1 MTVVSIGV
9 YTILFPMIVIIT
21 VAAFFI
27 YKAIYDK
34 HTNKVLESGETAKRK
49 WIAPWGMALI
59 VLGAQLLLAASV
71 MLPISLF
78 MIDPG
83 TQETNFELS
92 SENPVLFD
100 ISDGAMFLADEENYT
115 EESTLTEDGIKII
128 IYHNKNAG
136 DNNKFI
142 LIGEIEKESKEPAG
156 VYISYENAGT
166 NASCLCGMTE
176 NKDSSKLY
184 FKCEVLKKP
193 DTPAYMVVGI
203 KNGQVTNM
211 SGNKIDFDKDVRLE
225 F

>member
-34 HTNKVLESGETAKRK
+34 HTNKVLESGEADKRK

-71 MLPISLF
+71 MLPISML

-83 TQETNFELS
+83 TQETNLELS

-100 ISDGAMFLADEENYT
+100 ISDGAMFQPDEDNYT
-115 EESTLTEDGIKII
+115 EESTLNEDGIEIS
-128 IYHNKNAG
+128 IYHNKNAK
-136 DNNKFI
+136 DINKYI
-142 LIGEIEKESKEPAG
+142 LIGEIEKEPNEPVG
-156 VYISYENAGT
+156 IYIFYENDGIDGCCMSGITA
-166 NASCLCGMTE
+166 ND
-176 NKDSSKLY
+176 DSSKVY
-184 FKCEVLKKP
+184 FKCEVLKKT
-193 DTPAYMVVGI
+193 DTQASINVGI
-203 KNGQVTNM
+203 KNGHADQM
-211 SGNKIDFDKDVRLE
+211 SSEEKQFDREVKLV

>member
-34 HTNKVLESGETAKRK
+34 HTNKVLESGEADKRK

-71 MLPISLF
+71 MFPISML

-83 TQETNFELS
+83 TQETNLELS

-142 LIGEIEKESKEPAG
+142 LIGEIEKEPYEPVG
-156 VYISYENAGT
+156 IYIFYENDGIDGCCMSGITA
-166 NASCLCGMTE
+166 ND
-176 NKDSSKLY
+176 DSSKVY
-184 FKCEVLKKP
+184 FKCEVLKKT

-211 SGNKIDFDKDVRLE
+211 SGNEIDFDKDVKLV

>member
-34 HTNKVLESGETAKRK
+34 HTNKVLESGETDKRK
-49 WIAPWGMALI
+49 WIAPWGLALI

-71 MLPISLF
+71 MLPISML

-83 TQETNFELS
+83 TQETNLELS

-100 ISDGAMFLADEENYT
+100 ISDGAMFQPDEDNYT
-115 EESTLTEDGIKII
+115 EESTLNEDGIKISV
-128 IYHNKNAG
+128 YHNKNAK
-136 DNNKFI
+136 DINKFI
-142 LIGEIEKESKEPAG
+142 LIGEIEKEPYEPVG
-156 VYISYENAGT
+156 IYIFYENDNIEG
-166 NASCLCGMTE
+166 SCMSGITA
-176 NKDSSKLY
+176 NDDSSKVY
-184 FKCEVLKKP
+184 FKCEVLKKL
-193 DTPAYMVVGI
+193 DTPASIKVGI
-203 KNGQVTNM
+203 KNGHADQM
-211 SGNKIDFDKDVRLE
+211 SSEEKLFDREVKLV

>member
-1 MTVVSIGV
+1 
-9 YTILFPMIVIIT
+9 
-21 VAAFFI
+21 
-27 YKAIYDK
+27 
-34 HTNKVLESGETAKRK
+34 
-49 WIAPWGMALI
+49 
-59 VLGAQLLLAASV
+59 
-71 MLPISLF
+71 
-78 MIDPG
+78 
-83 TQETNFELS
+83 
-92 SENPVLFD
+92 
-100 ISDGAMFLADEENYT
+100 MFLADEENYT

-184 FKCEVLKKP
+184 FKCEVLKKT

-211 SGNKIDFDKDVRLE
+211 SGNEIDFDKDVKLV